1 MSLLAGPFVE
11 ERRAEVPFARATDIL
26 TLGSGVSAQA
36 MLLGSEMKPESKR
49 EQILSA
55 AEEVF
60 AEKGFKGAT
69 VREIAERVN
78 IQTPGLY
85 YHFSNKQEI
94 YDSMIRNI
102 YEGLAG
108 KLLGPIESASGIRS
122 KVELLVDLLMDFW
135 QEHPMAPRIIAQ
147 ETLQEKALLY
157 EELIPDVLAPM
168 FSGMVLSFEQAEA
181 ADRGVRDLDLP
192 MLIYN
197 VFGMTVFYFFAGN
210 VLAKLSGVD
219 VFDPGR
225 VAAARQEIKS
235 LVFEGIGS

>member
-1 MSLLAGPFVE
+1 
-11 ERRAEVPFARATDIL
+11 
-26 TLGSGVSAQA
+26 
-36 MLLGSEMKPESKR
+36 MKPESKR
-49 EQILSA
+49 EQILSV

-69 VREIAERVN
+69 VREIAEKVN

-102 YEGLAG
+102 YEGLAD
-108 KLLGPIESASGIRS
+108 KLLEPVESAEGIKA
-122 KVELLVDLLMDFW
+122 KVSLLVDLLMEFW

-147 ETLQEKALLY
+147 ETLSEKALLY
-157 EELIPDVLAPM
+157 GELIPNVLAPM
-168 FSGMVLSFEQAEA
+168 FSEMVSSFEAAEA
-181 ADRGVRDLDLP
+181 ADRGIRDLDLP

-210 VLAKLSGVD
+210 VLAMLSGVD
-219 VFDPGR
+219 CFAPER
-225 VAAARQEIKS
+225 LATAREEIKN
-235 LVFEGIGS
+235 LVFKGIES